1 MLREKTGILA
11 HLKLLRDGDRK
22 ALLKSMAL
30 GAGVFT
36 GMAAALAVAPGQDAP
51 PPAETIVTQLERP
64 AFDISGRD
72 EHPFIRE
79 DRVLAG
85 ETLGALLKR
94 LGVSDTSL
102 TAHAG
107 SPALMRDLG
116 TAFRPGMVVTVATTT
131 DGRLQ
136 SASFLRPGNDDQVV
150 LTAENGQLVIRKQ
163 ALELDRRIHMQSGTI
178 QSSLFA
184 ATDAA
189 GLPDSIA
196 EELARMFG
204 SEIDFH
210 SDLRKGDRF
219 SVIYEVF
226 YHHGQAI
233 RTGRIL
239 AAEFFNQ
246 GVKHS
251 AYLFRHADG
260 KTEYY
265 GPDGRS
271 LRAGFLRSP
280 LEFSRVTSGFSM
292 RLHPILGTWRE
303 HKGVDY
309 GAPTGTAVHA
319 TADGIVDF
327 AGWQNGYGNFVVL
340 RHQDRYSTAYG
351 HLSAVARGL
360 RKGDRVSQNTVIGYV
375 GSTGWATG
383 PHLHY
388 EFRINEIHQD
398 PLKVSLPAAQPLD
411 RQKLGT
417 FLHDVAQLNA
427 QLTAA
432 RQITTARFD

>member
-11 HLKLLRDGDRK
+11 HLKMLRDGDRK
-22 ALLKSMAL
+22 ALLRSVAL
-30 GAGVFT
+30 GAGAFA
-36 GMAAALAVAPGQDAP
+36 GMAAALAVAPGQEAP
-51 PPAETIVTQLERP
+51 PPAETVVTQLARP
-64 AFDISGRD
+64 ALDVSD
-72 EHPFIRE
+72 NDAHPFIRE
-79 DRVLAG
+79 DRVLPG
-85 ETLGALLKR
+85 EALGTVLKR
-94 LGVSDTSL
+94 LGVSDSVL
-102 TAHAG
+102 IARVG
-107 SPALMRDLG
+107 SPAVMRDLG
-116 TAFRPGMVVTVATTT
+116 TAFRPGVAVTVATTA

-136 SASFLRPGNDDQVV
+136 SASFVRPSSDDAVT
-150 LTAENGQLVIRKQ
+150 LSLENGQLNVRQQ
-163 ALELDRRIHMQSGTI
+163 ALELDRRIHMQSGVI

-189 GLPDSIA
+189 GLPDSVA

-226 YHHGQAI
+226 YHHGQAL
-233 RTGRIL
+233 RTGRVL

-260 KTEYY
+260 RTEYY

-319 TADGIVDF
+319 TADGVVDF

-351 HLSAVARGL
+351 HLSAIARGL
-360 RKGDRVSQNTVIGYV
+360 RKGDRISQNTVLGYV

-388 EFRINEIHQD
+388 EFRINDVHQD
-398 PLKVSLPAAQPLD
+398 PLKVTLPEAQPLD
-411 RQKLGT
+411 RPKLSS
-417 FLHDVAQLNA
+417 FLRDVAQLNA
-427 QLTAA
+427 QLAAA